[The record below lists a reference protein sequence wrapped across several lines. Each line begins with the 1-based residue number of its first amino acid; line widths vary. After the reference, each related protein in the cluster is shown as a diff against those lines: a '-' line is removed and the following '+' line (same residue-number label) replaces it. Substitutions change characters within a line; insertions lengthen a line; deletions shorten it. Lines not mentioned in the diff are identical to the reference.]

1 MCHDFS
7 GRSETEVEYDVGFDE
22 EGKVS
27 ALSVRGWW
35 LAGADLDLAW
45 NDMMIIQ
52 TGADQV
58 GYRLE
63 NAARLLI
70 SEMPLGQPAS
80 FPSHPNEDKAQRLW
94 QDAIP

>member
-1 MCHDFS
+1 MCYNEGGTLCSYACSQEAWVFLA
-7 GRSETEVEYDVGFDE
+7 GRSETEVEYDVGFDN
-22 EGKVS
+22 EGRIS

-58 GYRLE
+58 C
-63 NAARLLI
+63 A
-70 SEMPLGQPAS
+70 
-80 FPSHPNEDKAQRLW
+80 
-94 QDAIP
+94 

>member
-1 MCHDFS
+1 M
-7 GRSETEVEYDVGFDE
+7 EYDVGFDN
-22 EGKVS
+22 EGRIS

-58 GYRLE
+58 C
-63 NAARLLI
+63 A
-70 SEMPLGQPAS
+70 
-80 FPSHPNEDKAQRLW
+80 
-94 QDAIP
+94 

>member
-1 MCHDFS
+1 M
-7 GRSETEVEYDVGFDE
+7 EYDVGFDDQ
-22 EGKVS
+22 GRIS

-58 GYRLE
+58 RWRCE
-63 NAARLLI
+63 NDLDKHHKRNKK
-70 SEMPLGQPAS
+70 SPLDFIHKQAVQAKSCHVNGIN
-80 FPSHPNEDKAQRLW
+80 FPNVSML
-94 QDAIP
+94 

>member
-1 MCHDFS
+1 M
-7 GRSETEVEYDVGFDE
+7 EYDVGFDSD
-22 EGKVS
+22 GRIS

-58 GYRLE
+58 
-63 NAARLLI
+63 
-70 SEMPLGQPAS
+70 
-80 FPSHPNEDKAQRLW
+80 
-94 QDAIP
+94 